1 MILSSSSIHLLLL
14 FLILAAMEEIYG
26 GRGVVERE
34 KSVLG
39 RGGRRGGAG
48 GQPHEQE
55 KVRVGGPTWAKG
67 GVGWLGLALSRLFF
81 FYVLQQP

>member
-1 MILSSSSIHLLLL
+1 
-14 FLILAAMEEIYG
+14 MEEIYG

-81 FYVLQQP
+81 FFMCYNNSHNIISGTELGFIT

>member
-1 MILSSSSIHLLLL
+1 M
-14 FLILAAMEEIYG
+14 
-26 GRGVVERE
+26 ERE

-48 GQPHEQE
+48 GQPHGQE
-55 KVRVGGPTWAKG
+55 KVRVGGATWAKG

-81 FYVLQQP
+81 FFMCYILPSFKEFVPEFYYVMINFLSK

>member
-34 KSVLG
+34 KSLLG
-39 RGGRRGGAG
+39 RGGRRGSAW
-48 GQPHEQE
+48 GQPHGQE
-55 KVRVGGPTWAKG
+55 KVRVGGAT
-67 GVGWLGLALSRLFF
+67 
-81 FYVLQQP
+81 